1 MTLRIRAALHSIP
14 YLLLCLVILP
24 WVFARSLGSGPITGR
39 GVMLGGLL
47 MVAGFGLSAW
57 CVRLL
62 VVRGG
67 GTQSP
72 LDPTKHLV
80 VAGPYRHV
88 RNPMIVGNLLLLCGE
103 AVLFS
108 SRGVLLYAVLFWLTW
123 HVLLV
128 SREEPSLRRRFGSE
142 YDTYRRK
149 VPRWLPRV
157 AGAAATQRKTHGPPR
172 PGFGG

>member
-1 MTLRIRAALHSIP
+1 M
-14 YLLLCLVILP
+14 
-24 WVFARSLGSGPITGR
+24 R

-57 CVRLL
+57 CVRSL
-62 VVRGG
+62 VALGG

-80 VAGPYRHV
+80 VAGPYRYV

-103 AVLFS
+103 PVLFG
-108 SRGVLLYAVLFWLTW
+108 SRGILLYAVLFWLAW
-123 HVLLV
+123 QVLLV

-142 YDTYRRK
+142 YETYRRE

-157 AGAAATQRKTHGPPR
+157 AGAAGTQRKADGSPR